1 MIKLSNLLA
10 VSFASVALSG
20 CMSFQTSDFRADIT
34 LPASGDCFGIYT
46 MSGREERIPANDPKC
61 IDQKAR
67 SIRLDSENWKIL
79 RRDIQNNCQA
89 AKCTQIKGLLD
100 DLFLTIDDALNKI
113 PSP

>member
-1 MIKLSNLLA
+1 MRSSVLLA
-10 VSFASVALSG
+10 NLFASVALSG
-20 CMSFQTSDFRADIT
+20 CMSFKTSDFRADIT

-46 MSGREERIPANDPKC
+46 MSGREVRIPADDPRC
-61 IDQKAR
+61 VSQKAR

-100 DLFLTIDDALNKI
+100 DLFLTIDQGLQKI
-113 PSP
+113 PAP

>member
-1 MIKLSNLLA
+1 MIKLSSLLA
-10 VSFASVALSG
+10 VSFASAVLSG

-46 MSGREERIPANDPKC
+46 MSHREERLPADHPEC
-61 IDQKAR
+61 IRRKAR

-100 DLFLTIDDALNKI
+100 DLFLSIDDALNKI
-113 PSP
+113 PAP